1 MKIISYDPKEIT
13 NISSF
18 MNRYIDEYRD
28 EKFLMFVFDD
38 VIGKAKDKAELVR
51 RYEELMLKLDLPY
64 AFFPYYAH
72 FNKIFPGLIG
82 KPSPRIAVRMKDG
95 FMFDVVQDP
104 CFGLLVVDVEKLN
117 RIGFRFNEEYRL
129 SFYIQDLIS
138 RCFSEKLYMSA
149 TYFIDVHSSYEL
161 FSDDFRDGYVFDV
174 KAFLEE
180 KRKFFEANSGVGV
193 EQINDFVAGL
203 KERYAAVGQDAVAGD
218 SGERREEEGK

>member
-1 MKIISYDPKEIT
+1 MKVISYDPKEIT

-18 MNRYIDEYRD
+18 MNRYIDEYRG

-72 FNKIFPGLIG
+72 FNKIFPGLIS
-82 KPSPRIAVRMKDG
+82 KPSPRIVVRMKDG
-95 FMFDVVQDP
+95 FTFDVVQDP

-117 RIGFRFNEEYRL
+117 RIGFRFNEEYKL

-149 TYFIDVHSSYEL
+149 TYFIDAHSSYEL

-180 KRKFFEANSGVGV
+180 KRKFFEANGGTAV

-203 KERYAAVGQDAVAGD
+203 KERYAAVGQDAAGD

>member
-18 MNRYIDEYRD
+18 MNRYIDEYRG

-38 VIGKAKDKAELVR
+38 VISKAKDKAELVR

-72 FNKIFPGLIG
+72 FNKIFPGLIS
-82 KPSPRIAVRMKDG
+82 KPSPRIVVRMKDG
-95 FMFDVVQDP
+95 FTFDVVQDP

-117 RIGFRFNEEYRL
+117 RIGFRFNEEYKL

-149 TYFIDVHSSYEL
+149 TYFIDAHSSYEL

-180 KRKFFEANSGVGV
+180 KRKFFEANGGTAV

-218 SGERREEEGK
+218 SGEREEEGK

>member
-1 MKIISYDPKEIT
+1 MKVISYDPKEIT

-72 FNKIFPGLIG
+72 FNKIFPGLIS
-82 KPSPRIAVRMKDG
+82 KPSPRIVVRMKDG
-95 FMFDVVQDP
+95 FTFDVVQDP

-117 RIGFRFNEEYRL
+117 RIGFRFNEEYKL

-149 TYFIDVHSSYEL
+149 TYFIDAHSSYEL

-180 KRKFFEANSGVGV
+180 KRKFFEANGGTAV

-203 KERYAAVGQDAVAGD
+203 KERYAAVGQDAAGD